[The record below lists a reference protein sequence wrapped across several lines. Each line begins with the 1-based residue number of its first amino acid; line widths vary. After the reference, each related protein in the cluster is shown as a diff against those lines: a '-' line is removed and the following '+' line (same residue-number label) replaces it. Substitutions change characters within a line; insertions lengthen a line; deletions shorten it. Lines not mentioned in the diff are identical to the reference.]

1 MLCSME
7 GVGLGEG
14 NEKAKE
20 DEEEEEED
28 EEEDE
33 EGWEVVV
40 EVVDNEQEGLA
51 DSPDL
56 KI

>member
-14 NEKAKE
+14 NEKDKE

-28 EEEDE
+28 EEENE